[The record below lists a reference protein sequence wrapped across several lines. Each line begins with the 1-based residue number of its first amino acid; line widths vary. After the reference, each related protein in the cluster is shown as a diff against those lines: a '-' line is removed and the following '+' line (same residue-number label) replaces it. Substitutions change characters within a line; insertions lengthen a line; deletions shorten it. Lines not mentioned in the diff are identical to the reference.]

1 MISSIWEKV
10 SQECTS
16 VKSLGTHGGPTQLEG
31 LVSAVLRSG
40 YPVYTKKKGV
50 LTRSDYQ
57 YDHAVQL
64 SPYKTNCSLRRLA
77 KKVEQKQLSWSR
89 DNTWNIQKVH
99 NQIGIKYTKRRTEG
113 GSLK

>member
-40 YPVYTKKKGV
+40 YPVYTKKK
-50 LTRSDYQ
+50 
-57 YDHAVQL
+57 
-64 SPYKTNCSLRRLA
+64 K
-77 KKVEQKQLSWSR
+77 KKVSSQDLPINMTMQSNCHPIKPIAVLEGKGTSSQVSLECNASISS
-89 DNTWNIQKVH
+89 NI
-99 NQIGIKYTKRRTEG
+99 I
-113 GSLK
+113 